1 MTRLRVTLLLA
12 ALCSI
17 TLASASA
24 SAARGEPN
32 TPIRHF
38 IVLMQENHTFDNYFG
53 TYPGTDGIPPETCMP
68 LDPTDP
74 ASDCVE
80 PFHIGSLPI
89 EDLDHSSVTFR
100 RQYNGGRMDGF
111 IWALRLRNQD
121 GRIAMGY
128 YDGRDLPYYWN
139 LASAYVLF
147 DRFFSSAHG
156 GSVWNHM
163 YWIAGVPGSDKNS
176 IPADGFPDDIV
187 TIFDRLE
194 EAGITWKFYIQNY
207 DPSITYRTRSDIAGP
222 RAAQVVWCPLLAIP
236 RYLDDPN
243 LFSHIVPLDEYFTD
257 LQNGTLPEVAYIVPS
272 GASEHPPGSIQAGQR
287 FVRSLIQ
294 ALMRSS
300 YWHQS
305 AFMVT
310 YDDWGGWYDHVPPP
324 QVDEYGYG
332 FRVPAFLV
340 SPYAKRGFID
350 STTYDFTSILK
361 FIEENWDLEP
371 LATRD
376 AAATSIINAFDFES
390 PPRAPV
396 FIPWDWPAPPP
407 APEPRRSAV
416 YGIYSLVGVIGIVT
430 FLIPTGRL
438 RFVSNRL
445 PRRFRSSRYDTKG
458 PR

>member
-1 MTRLRVTLLLA
+1 MTGLRIALLLA

-24 SAARGEPN
+24 SAARREPN

-53 TYPGTDGIPPETCMP
+53 TYPGADGLPPETCMP

-74 ASDCVE
+74 ASECVE

-89 EDLDHSSVTFR
+89 EDLDHSSITFR
-100 RQYNGGRMDGF
+100 RQHNGGRMDGF

-139 LASAYVLF
+139 LASEYVLF

-176 IPADGFPDDIV
+176 IPADGFPNDIV

-207 DPSITYRTRSDIAGP
+207 DPSITYRTRTEIAGP
-222 RAAQVVWCPLLAIP
+222 RAAQVVWCPLLAMP
-236 RYLDDPN
+236 RYLDDPD
-243 LFSHIVPLDEYFTD
+243 LFRHIVPLDEYFTD

-294 ALMRSS
+294 ALMRSPS
-300 YWHQS
+300 WHQS

-324 QVDEYGYG
+324 QVDDYGYG

-361 FIEENWDLEP
+361 FIEENWNLEP
-371 LATRD
+371 LAARD
-376 AAATSIINAFDFES
+376 AAATSLANAFDFES

-396 FIPWDWPAPPP
+396 FIPWDWPTPPP

-416 YGIYSLVGVIGIVT
+416 YGVYSLVTGIGIVA
-430 FLIPTGRL
+430 FLVPTGRL
-438 RFVSNRL
+438 RFVSNWL